1 MLMKSLTSWRLRRSN
16 AKYLP
21 ALALLAASAWAVA
34 SGPAQAAGPL
44 KVGINSG
51 LSADAVHQAAKE
63 ANDQGLD
70 VKVIEFTDWITP
82 NAALATKDIDAN
94 YFQHIPFLE
103 DAKKARGYDFV
114 SIGVGTM
121 SKVGLYSKKYK
132 NISDLPNGAKVAIAN
147 DPVNGGRGLVLL
159 ERVGLIKLKEGL
171 DFRATVADIVS
182 NPKNIK
188 ITELIAQQLP
198 TALDDVDLGQGYPAT
213 LKQFNIDPNSALIF
227 DDVQKRFAIQWVVR
241 AEDAKDPRIN
251 RFVAIY
257 QNSPEVKA
265 ILKKHFG
272 EMTVP
277 AWETVQG
284 SVANPT
290 N

>member
-1 MLMKSLTSWRLRRSN
+1 MLMKSLTTWRRRRSN
-16 AKYLP
+16 AKYVP
-21 ALALLAASAWAVA
+21 ILALLAASTWTLA
-34 SGPAQAAGPL
+34 SGAVQAAGPL
-44 KVGINSG
+44 RVGINSG

-63 ANDQGLD
+63 AKEQGLD

-82 NAALATKDIDAN
+82 NAALANKDIDVN

-132 NISDLPNGAKVAIAN
+132 SVSELPNGAKVSIAN

-159 ERVGLIKLKEGL
+159 DRIGLIKLKEGL

-182 NPKNIK
+182 NPKNIR
-188 ITELIAQQLP
+188 ITELVAQQLP
-198 TALDDVDLGQGYPAT
+198 TALDDVDLGQGYPAA
-213 LKQFNIDPNSALIF
+213 LKQYGVDPNSALIF

-241 AEDAKDPRIN
+241 PDDAKDPRIN
-251 RFVAIY
+251 KFVAIY

-277 AWETVQG
+277 AWETAPG
-284 SVANPT
+284 SQT
-290 N
+290 NATN

>member
-1 MLMKSLTSWRLRRSN
+1 MLRKSLAAWHRLTRSK
-16 AKYLP
+16 ALP
-21 ALALLAASAWAVA
+21 MLAVLAASSWALA
-34 SGPAQAAGPL
+34 SGTAQAVGPL
-44 KVGINSG
+44 RVGINSG

-63 ANDQGLD
+63 AKEQGLD

-82 NAALATKDIDAN
+82 NAALANKDIDAN

-121 SKVGLYSKKYK
+121 SKVGLYSKRYK
-132 NISDLPNGAKVAIAN
+132 NVSDLPNGAKVAIAN

-159 ERVGLIKLKEGL
+159 DRIGLIKLKEGL

-213 LKQFNIDPNSALIF
+213 LKQFDIDPNSALIF

-241 AEDAKDPRIN
+241 AEDAKEPRIN
-251 RFVAIY
+251 KFVSIY

-277 AWETVQG
+277 AW
-284 SVANPT
+284 
-290 N
+290 

>member
-1 MLMKSLTSWRLRRSN
+1 MLTKSLTAWRRLSGS
-16 AKYLP
+16 KSLP
-21 ALALLAASAWAVA
+21 VLAILAASAWTLALA
-34 SGPAQAAGPL
+34 PARAEGPL
-44 KVGINSG
+44 RLGINSG

-63 ANDQGLD
+63 AKTQGID

-82 NAALATKDIDAN
+82 NAALANKDIDIN

-103 DAKKARGYDFV
+103 DAKKARGYNFV

-132 NISDLPNGAKVAIAN
+132 NISDLPNRAKVAIAN

-159 ERVGLIKLKEGL
+159 ERIGLIKLKEGL
-171 DFRATVADIVS
+171 EYKASVADITS

-188 ITELIAQQLP
+188 IVELIAQQLP
-198 TALDDVDLGQGYPAT
+198 AALDDVDLAQGYPAT
-213 LKQFNIDPNSALIF
+213 LKQYDIDPNSALIF

-241 AEDAKDPRIN
+241 PEDAENPQIRK
-251 RFVAIY
+251 FVSIY

-277 AWETVQG
+277 AW
-284 SVANPT
+284 
-290 N
+290 

>member
-1 MLMKSLTSWRLRRSN
+1 MLTKLLTAWHRRSS
-16 AKYLP
+16 AKHLA
-21 ALALLAASAWAVA
+21 ALTLLATSAWALA
-34 SGPAQAAGPL
+34 SGAALAGGPL
-44 KVGINSG
+44 KLGINSG

-63 ANDQGLD
+63 AKEQGID
-70 VKVIEFTDWITP
+70 VKVIEFTDWVTP
-82 NAALATKDIDAN
+82 NAALANKDIDIN

-132 NISDLPNGAKVAIAN
+132 SVSDLPDGAKVAIAN

-159 ERVGLIKLKEGL
+159 ERIGLIRLKEGL
-171 DFRATVADIVS
+171 DFRASVADIVA

-188 ITELIAQQLP
+188 IVELIAQQLP
-198 TALDDVDLGQGYPAT
+198 AALEDVDLGQGYPAT
-213 LKQFNIDPNSALIF
+213 LKQYDIDPNSALIF

-241 AEDAKDPRIN
+241 PEDADNPQIRK
-251 RFVAIY
+251 FVSIY

-277 AWETVQG
+277 AWEATQA
-284 SVANPT
+284 SATNPT

>member
-1 MLMKSLTSWRLRRSN
+1 MLIKSLTAWRRPLGS
-16 AKYLP
+16 KSLTV
-21 ALALLAASAWAVA
+21 LAILAASAWTLAMP
-34 SGPAQAAGPL
+34 PARAEGSL
-44 KVGINSG
+44 RLGINSG

-63 ANDQGLD
+63 AKAQGID

-82 NAALATKDIDAN
+82 NAALANKDIDIN

-103 DAKKARGYDFV
+103 DAKKARGYNFV

-132 NISDLPNGAKVAIAN
+132 SVSDLPNGAKVAIAN

-171 DFRATVADIVS
+171 EYKATVADITS

-188 ITELIAQQLP
+188 IVELIAQQLP
-198 TALDDVDLGQGYPAT
+198 AALDDVDLAQGYPAT
-213 LKQFNIDPNSALIF
+213 LKQYDIDPNSALIF

-241 AEDAKDPRIN
+241 PEDAENPQIRK
-251 RFVAIY
+251 FVSIY

-277 AWETVQG
+277 AW
-284 SVANPT
+284 
-290 N
+290 

>member
-1 MLMKSLTSWRLRRSN
+1 MLMKSLTSWRRPLGS
-16 AKYLP
+16 KS
-21 ALALLAASAWAVA
+21 LAVLAILAASAWSLAMA
-34 SGPAQAAGPL
+34 PAHAEGPL
-44 KVGINSG
+44 RLGINSG

-63 ANDQGLD
+63 AKAQGLD
-70 VKVIEFTDWITP
+70 VKVIEFTDWVTP
-82 NAALATKDIDAN
+82 NAALANKDIDIN

-132 NISDLPNGAKVAIAN
+132 SVSDLPDGAKVAIAN

-159 ERVGLIKLKEGL
+159 ERIGLIKLKEGL
-171 DFRATVADIVS
+171 DFRASVADIVA

-188 ITELIAQQLP
+188 IVELIAQQLP
-198 TALDDVDLGQGYPAT
+198 AALEDVDLGQGYPAT
-213 LKQFNIDPNSALIF
+213 LKQYDIDPNSALIF

-241 AEDAKDPRIN
+241 PEDADNPQIRK
-251 RFVAIY
+251 FVSIY

-277 AWETVQG
+277 AW
-284 SVANPT
+284 
-290 N
+290 

>member
-1 MLMKSLTSWRLRRSN
+1 MLTTSLATWHRRLKQS
-16 AKYLP
+16 KVLP
-21 ALALLAASAWAVA
+21 VLAVLAASTWALA
-34 SGPAQAAGPL
+34 SGNAQAGPL
-44 KVGINSG
+44 RVGINSG

-63 ANDQGLD
+63 AKEQGLD

-82 NAALATKDIDAN
+82 NAALANSDIDVN

-103 DAKKARGYDFV
+103 DAKKARGYNFV

-121 SKVGLYSKKYK
+121 SKVGLYSKRYK
-132 NISDLPNGAKVAIAN
+132 NVSDLPNGAKVAIAN

-159 ERVGLIKLKEGL
+159 DRIGLIKLKDGL
-171 DFRATVADIVS
+171 DYRATVADIVS
-182 NPKNIK
+182 NPKNVK
-188 ITELIAQQLP
+188 ITELVAQQLP

-241 AEDAKDPRIN
+241 AEDAKDERIN
-251 RFVAIY
+251 KFVSIY

-277 AWETVQG
+277 AW
-284 SVANPT
+284 
-290 N
+290 

>member
-1 MLMKSLTSWRLRRSN
+1 MLTTSLATWSRRLKQS
-16 AKYLP
+16 KVLP
-21 ALALLAASAWAVA
+21 VLAVLAASTWALA
-34 SGPAQAAGPL
+34 SGAAQAGPL
-44 KVGINSG
+44 RVGINSG

-63 ANDQGLD
+63 AKEQGLD

-82 NAALATKDIDAN
+82 NAALANSDIDLN

-103 DAKKARGYDFV
+103 DAKRARGYNFV

-132 NISDLPNGAKVAIAN
+132 SVSDLPNGAKVAIAN

-159 ERVGLIKLKEGL
+159 DRIGLIKLRDGL
-171 DFRATVADIVS
+171 DYKATVADIVS

-198 TALDDVDLGQGYPAT
+198 AALDDVDLGQGYPAA
-213 LKQFNIDPNSALIF
+213 LKQYGVDPNSALIF

-241 AEDAKDPRIN
+241 PEDTENPQIKK
-251 RFVAIY
+251 FVAIY

-277 AWETVQG
+277 AW
-284 SVANPT
+284 
-290 N
+290 

>member
-1 MLMKSLTSWRLRRSN
+1 MLMNALKISHTRRSISKSISIVV
-16 AKYLP
+16 AS
-21 ALALLAASAWAVA
+21 ALLLAGSAV
-34 SGPAQAAGPL
+34 QAAQTIR
-44 KVGINSG
+44 VGINSG

-63 ANDQGLD
+63 AKEQGLD

-82 NAALATKDIDAN
+82 NAALSNKDIDVN
-94 YFQHIPFLE
+94 YFQHVPFLE

-132 NISDLPNGAKVAIAN
+132 SIADLPNGAKVAIAN

-159 ERVGLIKLKEGL
+159 QRVGLIKLREGL
-171 DFRATVADIVS
+171 DYKATVGDIVA

-188 ITELIAQQLP
+188 IVEIIAQQLP
-198 TALDDVDLGQGYPAT
+198 TALDDVDLAQGYPAT
-213 LKQFNIDPNSALIF
+213 LKQFDIDPNSALIF

-241 AEDAKDPRIN
+241 PEDAENPQIN
-251 RFVAIY
+251 KFVSIY

-272 EMTVP
+272 DMTVP
-277 AWETVQG
+277 AW
-284 SVANPT
+284 
-290 N
+290 

>member
-1 MLMKSLTSWRLRRSN
+1 MLMQSLGTWLRPLSTSRS
-16 AKYLP
+16 LP
-21 ALALLAASAWAVA
+21 VFALLAASAWIFA
-34 SGPAQAAGPL
+34 SGAAQAEPTIR
-44 KVGINSG
+44 VGISSG

-63 ANDQGLD
+63 AKEQGLN

-82 NAALATKDIDAN
+82 NAALANKDIDVN
-94 YFQHIPFLE
+94 YFQHVPFLE

-121 SKVGLYSKKYK
+121 SKVGLYSKRYK
-132 NISDLPNGAKVAIAN
+132 SIADLPNGAKVAIAN

-159 ERVGLIKLKEGL
+159 DRVGLIKLKEGL
-171 DFRATVADIVS
+171 DYKATVADIVS

-188 ITELIAQQLP
+188 IIEIVAQQLP
-198 TALDDVDLGQGYPAT
+198 TALDDVDLAQGYPAT
-213 LKQFNIDPNSALIF
+213 LKQYDIDPNSALIF

-241 AEDAKDPRIN
+241 PEDADNPQIRK
-251 RFVAIY
+251 FVSIY

-272 EMTVP
+272 DMTVP
-277 AWETVQG
+277 AW
-284 SVANPT
+284 
-290 N
+290 

>member
-1 MLMKSLTSWRLRRSN
+1 MPMKSLTTWRRRWSN
-16 AKYLP
+16 AKYFP
-21 ALALLAASAWAVA
+21 ILALIAASTWALV
-34 SGPAQAAGPL
+34 SGAAQAASPL
-44 KVGINSG
+44 RIGINSG

-63 ANDQGLD
+63 AKEQGLD

-82 NAALATKDIDAN
+82 NAALANKDIDAN

-132 NISDLPNGAKVAIAN
+132 NVADLPNGAKIAIAN

-159 ERVGLIKLKEGL
+159 ERIGLIKLREGL
-171 DFRATVADIVS
+171 EYKATVADIVS

-213 LKQFNIDPNSALIF
+213 LKQFDIDPNSALIF

-241 AEDAKDPRIN
+241 PEDAKDPRIN
-251 RFVAIY
+251 KFVSIY

-272 EMTVP
+272 DMTVP
-277 AWETVQG
+277 AWEPAPRSDT
-284 SVANPT
+284 NPT

>member
-1 MLMKSLTSWRLRRSN
+1 MLMKSLTIWHRRRSN
-16 AKYLP
+16 TKFFP
-21 ALALLAASAWAVA
+21 VLALLAASTWAIT
-34 SGPAQAAGPL
+34 SGSAQAVDPL
-44 KVGINSG
+44 RVGINSG

-63 ANDQGLD
+63 AKEQGLD
-70 VKVIEFTDWITP
+70 VKVIEFTDWVTP
-82 NAALATKDIDAN
+82 NAALANKDIDVN

-132 NISDLPNGAKVAIAN
+132 SVADLPNGAKVSIAN

-159 ERVGLIKLKEGL
+159 DRIGLIKLKEGL
-171 DFRATVADIVS
+171 DYKATVADIVS

-188 ITELIAQQLP
+188 ITELVAQQLP
-198 TALDDVDLGQGYPAT
+198 TALDDVDLGQGYPAA
-213 LKQFNIDPNSALIF
+213 LKQYGVDPNSALIF

-241 AEDAKDPRIN
+241 PADAKDPRIN
-251 RFVAIY
+251 KFVAIY

-272 EMTVP
+272 DMTVP
-277 AWETVQG
+277 AWEPVQA
-284 SVANPT
+284 SATNPT

>member
-1 MLMKSLTSWRLRRSN
+1 MPITFLSEWSRRRSRSKSF
-16 AKYLP
+16 AV
-21 ALALLAASAWAVA
+21 LAFLAASTWALVPVA
-34 SGPAQAAGPL
+34 TQAASPL
-44 KVGINSG
+44 RIGINSG

-63 ANDQGLD
+63 AKAQGLD

-82 NAALATKDIDAN
+82 NAALANKDIDAN

-132 NISDLPNGAKVAIAN
+132 NVADLPNGAKVAIAN

-159 ERVGLIKLKEGL
+159 ERIGLIKLKEGL
-171 DFRATVADIVS
+171 EYKATVADIVS

-213 LKQFNIDPNSALIF
+213 LKQFDIDPNSALIF

-241 AEDAKDPRIN
+241 PEDAKDPRIN
-251 RFVAIY
+251 KFVSIY

-265 ILKKHFG
+265 ILRKHFG
-272 EMTVP
+272 DMTVP
-277 AWETVQG
+277 AWEPAQK
-284 SVANPT
+284 SEPNPT

>member
-1 MLMKSLTSWRLRRSN
+1 MLMKSLTAWRRLSGSRP
-16 AKYLP
+16 LTI
-21 ALALLAASAWAVA
+21 LAILAASTLAL
-34 SGPAQAAGPL
+34 SPARAEGPL
-44 KVGINSG
+44 RLGINSG
-51 LSADAVHQAAKE
+51 LTADAVHQAAKE
-63 ANDQGLD
+63 AKEQGLD

-82 NAALATKDIDAN
+82 NAALANKDIDFN

-132 NISDLPNGAKVAIAN
+132 NVSELPDGAKVAIAN

-159 ERVGLIKLKEGL
+159 ERLGLIKLREGL
-171 DFRATVADIVS
+171 DYKATVADIVS

-188 ITELIAQQLP
+188 IVELIAQQLP
-198 TALDDVDLGQGYPAT
+198 AALDDVDLAQGYPAA
-213 LKQFNIDPNSALIF
+213 LKQYEIDPNSALIF

-241 AEDAKDPRIN
+241 PEDVDNPRI
-251 RFVAIY
+251 RKFISIY

-272 EMTVP
+272 DMTVP
-277 AWETVQG
+277 AW
-284 SVANPT
+284 
-290 N
+290 

>member
-1 MLMKSLTSWRLRRSN
+1 MLTKPLAAWRRLSRSKTLTVLTI
-16 AKYLP
+16 
-21 ALALLAASAWAVA
+21 LAASTWALA
-34 SGPAQAAGPL
+34 AEPARAEGPL
-44 KVGINSG
+44 RLGINSG

-63 ANDQGLD
+63 AKAQGID

-82 NAALATKDIDAN
+82 NAALANNDIDIN

-132 NISDLPNGAKVAIAN
+132 SVSDLPNGAKVAIAN

-159 ERVGLIKLKEGL
+159 ERIGLIKLKEGL
-171 DFRATVADIVS
+171 EYKASVADIVS
-182 NPKNIK
+182 NPKNIR
-188 ITELIAQQLP
+188 IVELIAQQLP
-198 TALDDVDLGQGYPAT
+198 AALDDVDLAQGYPAT
-213 LKQFNIDPNSALIF
+213 LKQYNIDPNSALIF

-241 AEDAKDPRIN
+241 PENADNPQIRK
-251 RFVAIY
+251 FVAIY

-277 AWETVQG
+277 AWEPAPAPAT
-284 SVANPT
+284 NPT

>member
-1 MLMKSLTSWRLRRSN
+1 MPIKAFSAWRHRRPSSKSL
-16 AKYLP
+16 P
-21 ALALLAASAWAVA
+21 FLALLAASAWALVA
-34 SGPAQAAGPL
+34 APAHAEPPL
-44 KVGINSG
+44 KIGINSG

-63 ANDQGLD
+63 AKEQGLD

-82 NAALATKDIDAN
+82 NAALVNKDIDAN

-132 NISDLPNGAKVAIAN
+132 SIADLPNGAKVAIAN

-159 ERVGLIKLKEGL
+159 ERVGLIKLREGL
-171 DFRATVADIVS
+171 DYKATVADIVS

-188 ITELIAQQLP
+188 ITELVAQQLP

-213 LKQFNIDPNSALIF
+213 LKQYDIDPNSALIF
-227 DDVQKRFAIQWVVR
+227 DNVQKRFAIQWVVR
-241 AEDAKDPRIN
+241 AEDAENPRIKK
-251 RFVAIY
+251 FVSIY

-265 ILKKHFG
+265 ILRKHFG
-272 EMTVP
+272 DMTVP
-277 AWETVQG
+277 AWDLPQE
-284 SVANPT
+284 SAANPT

>member
-1 MLMKSLTSWRLRRSN
+1 MPFRSLSAWSRRRSSS
-16 AKYLP
+16 KYFSV
-21 ALALLAASAWAVA
+21 LALLAASTWALV
-34 SGPAQAAGPL
+34 SGTAQAETPL
-44 KVGINSG
+44 RIGINSG

-63 ANDQGLD
+63 AKAEGLD

-82 NAALATKDIDAN
+82 NAALANKDIDAN

-132 NISDLPNGAKVAIAN
+132 SVADLPNGAKVAIAN

-159 ERVGLIKLKEGL
+159 ERIGVIKLKEGL
-171 DFRATVADIVS
+171 EYKATVADIVA

-213 LKQFNIDPNSALIF
+213 LKQFDIDPNSALIF

-241 AEDAKDPRIN
+241 PEDAQNPQIN
-251 RFVAIY
+251 KFVSIY

-272 EMTVP
+272 DMTVP
-277 AWETVQG
+277 AWEPAQG
-284 SVANPT
+284 SEANPT

>member
-1 MLMKSLTSWRLRRSN
+1 MPFRSLSAWSRRRSSS
-16 AKYLP
+16 KYFSV
-21 ALALLAASAWAVA
+21 LALLAASTWALV
-34 SGPAQAAGPL
+34 SGAAQAETPL
-44 KVGINSG
+44 RIGINSG

-63 ANDQGLD
+63 AKAQGLE

-82 NAALATKDIDAN
+82 NAALANKDIDAN

-132 NISDLPNGAKVAIAN
+132 SVADLPNGAKVAIAN

-159 ERVGLIKLKEGL
+159 ERIGLIKLKEGL
-171 DFRATVADIVS
+171 EYKATVADIVA

-213 LKQFNIDPNSALIF
+213 LKQFDIDPNSALIF

-241 AEDAKDPRIN
+241 PEDAQNPRIN
-251 RFVAIY
+251 KFVSIY

-272 EMTVP
+272 DMTVP
-277 AWETVQG
+277 AWEPAQG
-284 SVANPT
+284 SEANPT

>member
-1 MLMKSLTSWRLRRSN
+1 MLRKSLAVWHRRLTRSK
-16 AKYLP
+16 ALP
-21 ALALLAASAWAVA
+21 ILAVLAASTWALA
-34 SGPAQAAGPL
+34 SGTAQAAGPL
-44 KVGINSG
+44 RVGINSG

-63 ANDQGLD
+63 AKEQGLD

-82 NAALATKDIDAN
+82 NAALANKDIDAN

-121 SKVGLYSKKYK
+121 SKVGLYSKRYK
-132 NISDLPNGAKVAIAN
+132 NVSDLPNGAKVAIAN

-159 ERVGLIKLKEGL
+159 DRIGLIKLKEGL

-213 LKQFNIDPNSALIF
+213 LKQFDIDPNSALIF

-241 AEDAKDPRIN
+241 AEDAKEPRIN
-251 RFVAIY
+251 KFVSIY

-272 EMTVP
+272 DMTVP
-277 AWETVQG
+277 AW
-284 SVANPT
+284 
-290 N
+290 

>member
-1 MLMKSLTSWRLRRSN
+1 MPIKFLSEWSRRRSSSKSF
-16 AKYLP
+16 AVM
-21 ALALLAASAWAVA
+21 AFLAASTWALVPGA
-34 SGPAQAAGPL
+34 AQAASPL
-44 KVGINSG
+44 RIGINSG

-63 ANDQGLD
+63 AKEQGLD

-82 NAALATKDIDAN
+82 NAALANKDIDAN

-132 NISDLPNGAKVAIAN
+132 NVADLPNGAKVAIAN

-159 ERVGLIKLKEGL
+159 ERIGLIKLREGL
-171 DFRATVADIVS
+171 EYKATVADIVS

-213 LKQFNIDPNSALIF
+213 LKQFDIDPNSALIF

-241 AEDAKDPRIN
+241 PEDAKDPRIN
-251 RFVAIY
+251 KFVSIY

-277 AWETVQG
+277 AWEPAQRSDT
-284 SVANPT
+284 NPT